1 MLSFESSLKSFTDI
15 CEVSCTAHQ
24 MFICVKITEKATG
37 RVITYCDPDDIY
49 YPFETQSGQISS
61 VGYAEVCAVA
71 DEEAVRKAGVAPQSR
86 DAVLDIQQLCGIYS
100 SVGCGKAVLGALLDI
115 GQQHLPVEW
124 LDEVIPDPAD
134 AERLEQHPERYEFG
148 FILEDHII

>member
-37 RVITYCDPDDIY
+37 RVITYCGPDDIY

-100 SVGCGKAVLGALLDI
+100 SVGCGKAVLGALLKD
-115 GQQHLPVEW
+115 LNS
-124 LDEVIPDPAD
+124 IPSAMSSDLYLKITTFRKRGNQNA
-134 AERLEQHPERYEFG
+134 AYQCA
-148 FILEDHII
+148 